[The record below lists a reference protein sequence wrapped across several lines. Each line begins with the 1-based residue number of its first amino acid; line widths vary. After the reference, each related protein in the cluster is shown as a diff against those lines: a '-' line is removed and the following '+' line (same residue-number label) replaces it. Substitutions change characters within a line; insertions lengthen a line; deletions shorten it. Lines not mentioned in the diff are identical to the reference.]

1 LTGNEDDTSTANSY
15 CVYMVTGYDTATNVR
30 YSSGNCGGSTDVHD
44 IIDDLNAHMTESS
57 ALFEDFK

>member
-1 LTGNEDDTSTANSY
+1 
-15 CVYMVTGYDTATNVR
+15 MVTGYDTSTNVR
-30 YSSGNCGGSTDVHD
+30 YSSANCGGSTDVHD